1 MTRANPDWRHLAVR
15 SEAGVTEVTLH
26 SEGGPLRWNMAVGLE
41 LAECLGRL
49 GEDLGTKAIIL
60 TGTGDSFCARL
71 DVASFA
77 GASWQSIWAMEQ
89 RLLNRMMELNTMV
102 VAAINGPVAI
112 HSDVPLLADFVLA
125 CPEAE
130 ISDRYHFEKNVV
142 PGDGV
147 QLVWG
152 SLFGSSR
159 AGYFLLTGARI
170 AAQEAHKLGAVHEL
184 HSRDDLLPR
193 ARQLAAEI
201 ATKPAA
207 LLAYTKAS
215 LRLDERRH
223 FRADLSHS
231 LALQGLGV
239 HAARSAAEQ

>member
-1 MTRANPDWRHLAVR
+1 MRARSDWRHLAVR
-15 SEAGVTEVTLH
+15 NEAGVTEVTLH
-26 SEGGPLRWNMAVGLE
+26 SEGSALRWSMAVGLE
-41 LAECLGRL
+41 LAECLGQL
-49 GEDLGTKAIIL
+49 GEDPRTKVIIL
-60 TGTGDSFCARL
+60 TGTGEVFCARL

-77 GASWQSIWAMEQ
+77 GASWQSIWTMEQ
-89 RLLNRMMELNTMV
+89 RLLNRVMELNTMV
-102 VAAINGPVAI
+102 IAAINGPVAI
-112 HSDVPLLADFVLA
+112 HSDIPLLGDIVLA

-159 AGYFLLTGARI
+159 AGYYLLTGARI
-170 AAQEAHKLGAVHEL
+170 SAPEAHKLGAVHEL

-193 ARQLAAEI
+193 ARQLAVEI
-201 ATKPAA
+201 ATKPAE

-215 LRLDERRH
+215 LRLEERRH
-223 FRADLSHS
+223 FRADLSHG
-231 LALQGLGV
+231 LALQGLAV
-239 HAARSAAEQ
+239 QVARSAAEQ